1 MMNWMLALPEIVLAC
16 LGMAI
21 LIFGVVRKQDSTVLA
36 TMFTIGAFLITGF
49 LVVTRSNGVGFNGQF
64 VTDAF
69 ASFNKELILLGG
81 IVALILSLDWNRSQ
95 GIARF
100 EFPVL
105 VLFATVGMMVM
116 VSASNLMT
124 LYLGLELH
132 SLALYVL
139 AAFARDNQRSSEAGL
154 KYFVLSGLASGL
166 LLYGISLVYGFSG
179 TMDFQALHGALM
191 TPAAAPPGLIVG
203 VVFVVVGLAF
213 KISAVPFHMWTPDVY
228 EGAPTPVTT
237 FFATAPKV
245 AAMALLL
252 RVMGTS
258 FAELVPAWQS
268 LIVLMAIASMILGAL
283 AAIGQQSIKRL
294 MAYSSIGHMGYALIG
309 LAVGSSDGVRGVLV
323 YMTVY
328 VLMTGGTLACVLAMK
343 RNDTPLEKISD
354 LSGLAT
360 TDPGLALAI
369 SVFMFSL
376 AGIPLMAGFFAKLYI
391 FLAAVKAGLFAL
403 AVIGVLTSVVS
414 AFYYIRV
421 VKVMYFDPPVEPF
434 DRRPPAL
441 SFVVAATGLFTAFF
455 FLFPAPVVDAAE
467 MASRVLFRSDI
478 VLDTG
483 HLHLSAFIRG

>member
-1 MMNWMLALPEIVLAC
+1 MNWTLAVPELVLTCA
-16 LGMAI
+16 GMAI
-21 LIFGVVRKQDSTVLA
+21 LIFGVLRRQDSTLLA
-36 TMFTIGAFLITGF
+36 TMFTIGAFLITGL
-49 LVVTRSNGVGFNGQF
+49 LVTTQATGFGFNGQF
-64 VTDAF
+64 VGDAF
-69 ASFNKELILLGG
+69 ATFNKELILVGSAL
-81 IVALILSLDWNRSQ
+81 ALILALDWNRSQ

-124 LYLGLELH
+124 LYLGLELQ

-139 AAFARDNQRSSEAGL
+139 AAFARDNLRSSEAGL

-179 TMDFQALHGALM
+179 TMDFRTLHQALM

-203 VVFVVVGLAF
+203 IVFILVGLSF

-228 EGAPTPVTT
+228 EGAPTPVTM
-237 FFATAPKV
+237 FFATGPKV

-268 LIVLMAIASMILGAL
+268 LIVLMSIASMVLGSF
-283 AAIGQQSIKRL
+283 AAIGQRNIKRL

-328 VLMTGGTLACVLAMK
+328 VLMTAGAIACIMAMK
-343 RNDTPLEKISD
+343 RNGQPVEQIAD
-354 LSGLAT
+354 LSGLAS
-360 TDPGLALAI
+360 TDPGLAMAF

-391 FLAAVKAGLFAL
+391 FLAAVKGGLYTL
-403 AVIGVLTSVVS
+403 AVIGVLTSVVG

-421 VKVMYFDPPVEPF
+421 IKVIYFDAPAEAF

-467 MASRVLFRSDI
+467 MASRVLFR
-478 VLDTG
+478 
-483 HLHLSAFIRG
+483 

>member
-1 MMNWMLALPEIVLAC
+1 MNWTLALPEIVLAS

-21 LIFGVVRKQDSTVLA
+21 LVFGVVRKQDSTVLA
-36 TMFTIGAFLITGF
+36 TMFTIGAFLIAGLLVATRATGY
-49 LVVTRSNGVGFNGQF
+49 GFNGQF
-64 VTDAF
+64 VADAF
-69 ASFNKELILLGG
+69 ATFNKELILLGG
-81 IVALILSLDWNRSQ
+81 ILALMLSMDWNRSQ

-100 EFPVL
+100 EYPVL
-105 VLFATVGMMVM
+105 VLFCTVGMMIM
-116 VSASNLMT
+116 VSASNLMS
-124 LYLGLELH
+124 LYLGLELQ

-139 AAFARDNQRSSEAGL
+139 AAFARDDLRSSEAGL

-179 TMDFQALHGALM
+179 TMDFQALHSVLM
-191 TPAAAPPGLIVG
+191 TPEAAPPGLIIG
-203 VVFVVVGLAF
+203 VVFVLVGLAF
-213 KISAVPFHMWTPDVY
+213 KVSAVPFHMWTPDVY
-228 EGAPTPVTT
+228 EGAPTPVTV
-237 FFATAPKV
+237 FFATGPKV

-268 LIVLMAIASMILGAL
+268 LIVLMSIGSMVLGAL
-283 AAIGQQSIKRL
+283 AAIGQKNIKRL

-309 LAVGSSDGVRGVLV
+309 LAVGSADGVRGVLV

-328 VLMTGGTLACVLAMK
+328 VLMTAGTFACILAMK
-343 RNDTPLEKISD
+343 RDGKPVEQISD

-360 TDPGLALAI
+360 TDPGLAMAL

-391 FLAAVKAGLFAL
+391 FLAAVKGGLWTL
-403 AVIGVLTSVVS
+403 AVIGVLTSVVG

-421 VKVMYFDPPVEPF
+421 IKVMYFDAPVAAF

-441 SFVVAATGLFTAFF
+441 SFVVAATGLFTALF

-467 MASRVLFRSDI
+467 LASRVLFR
-478 VLDTG
+478 
-483 HLHLSAFIRG
+483 

>member
-1 MMNWMLALPEIVLAC
+1 MNWTLALPELVLTC
-16 LGMAI
+16 CGMAI
-21 LIFGVVRKQDSTVLA
+21 LIVGVLRKQDSTLLA
-36 TMFTIGAFLITGF
+36 TMLTIGSFLIAGF
-49 LVVTRSNGVGFNGQF
+49 LVATRVSGFGFNGQF

-69 ASFNKELILLGG
+69 ATFNKELILLGG
-81 IVALILSLDWNRSQ
+81 ALALILALDWNRSQ

-100 EFPVL
+100 EYPVL
-105 VLFATVGMMVM
+105 VLFATVGMLVM

-124 LYLGLELH
+124 LYLGLELQ

-139 AAFARDNQRSSEAGL
+139 AAFARDNLRSSEAGL

-179 TMDFQALHGALM
+179 TMDFRALHGALM

-203 VVFVVVGLAF
+203 IVFVLVGLAF
-213 KISAVPFHMWTPDVY
+213 KVSAVPFHMWTPDVY
-228 EGAPTPVTT
+228 EGAPTPVTV
-237 FFATAPKV
+237 FFATGPKV

-258 FAELVPAWQS
+258 FSELVPAWQS
-268 LIVLMAIASMILGAL
+268 LIVLMSIASMVLGAL
-283 AAIGQQSIKRL
+283 AAIGQRNIKRL

-328 VLMTGGTLACVLAMK
+328 VLMTAGTFACVMAMK
-343 RNDTPLEKISD
+343 RGGRPVEQISD

-360 TDPGLALAI
+360 NDPGLALAI

-391 FLAAVKAGLFAL
+391 FLAAVKGGLWTL
-403 AVIGVLTSVVS
+403 AVIGVLTSVVG

-421 VKVMYFDPPVEPF
+421 IKVMYFDPPAEAF

-467 MASRVLFRSDI
+467 MASRVLFR
-478 VLDTG
+478 
-483 HLHLSAFIRG
+483 

>member
-1 MMNWMLALPEIVLAC
+1 MNWTLALPEIVLTC
-16 LGMAI
+16 CGMAI
-21 LIFGVVRKQDSTVLA
+21 LIFGVLRKQDSTLLA
-36 TMFTIGAFLITGF
+36 TMLTIGSFLIAGL
-49 LVVTRSNGVGFNGQF
+49 LVTTRISGYGFNGQL

-69 ASFNKELILLGG
+69 ATFNKELILLGG
-81 IVALILSLDWNRSQ
+81 ALTLILSLDWNRSQ

-100 EFPVL
+100 EYPVL

-124 LYLGLELH
+124 LYLGLELQ

-139 AAFARDNQRSSEAGL
+139 AAFARDDLRSSEAGL

-191 TPAAAPPGLIVG
+191 TPAAAPPGLIIG
-203 VVFVVVGLAF
+203 IVFVLVGLAF
-213 KISAVPFHMWTPDVY
+213 KVSAVPFHMWTPDVY
-228 EGAPTPVTT
+228 EGAPTPITVFFTT
-237 FFATAPKV
+237 GPKV

-268 LIVLMAIASMILGAL
+268 LIVLMSIASMVLGAL
-283 AAIGQQSIKRL
+283 AAIGQRNIKRL

-328 VLMTGGTLACVLAMK
+328 VLMTAGTFACIMAMK
-343 RNDTPLEKISD
+343 RGGRPVEQISD

-360 TDPGLALAI
+360 NDPGLAMAF

-391 FLAAVKAGLFAL
+391 FLAAVKGGLWTL
-403 AVIGVLTSVVS
+403 AIIGVLTSVVG
-414 AFYYIRV
+414 AFYYIRII
-421 VKVMYFDPPVEPF
+421 KVMYFDPPAEAF

-467 MASRVLFRSDI
+467 MASRVLFR
-478 VLDTG
+478 
-483 HLHLSAFIRG
+483 

>member
-1 MMNWMLALPEIVLAC
+1 MNWTLALPEIVLAC

-21 LIFGVVRKQDSTVLA
+21 LIFGVLRKQDSTSLA
-36 TMFTIGAFLITGF
+36 TIFTIGAFLVTGM
-49 LVVTRSNGVGFNGQF
+49 LVATRASGIGFNGQF
-64 VTDAF
+64 VSDAF
-69 ASFNKELILLGG
+69 ATFNKELILLGG
-81 IVALILSLDWNRSQ
+81 ALALILSLDWNRTQ

-100 EFPVL
+100 EYPVL
-105 VLFATVGMMVM
+105 VLFATVGMMAM

-124 LYLGLELH
+124 LYLGLELQ

-139 AAFARDNQRSSEAGL
+139 AAFARDDLRSSEAGL

-203 VVFVVVGLAF
+203 VVFVLVGLAF

-228 EGAPTPVTT
+228 EGAPTPVTV

-258 FAELVPAWQS
+258 FANLLPAWQS
-268 LIVLMAIASMILGAL
+268 LIVLMSIASMLLGAF
-283 AAIGQQSIKRL
+283 AAIGQRNIKRL

-328 VLMTGGTLACVLAMK
+328 VLMTAGTFACILAMK
-343 RNDTPLEKISD
+343 RNGRPVEQISD
-354 LSGLAT
+354 LSGLST
-360 TDPGLALAI
+360 TDPRLALAI

-391 FLAAVKAGLFAL
+391 FLAAVKAGLYVL
-403 AVIGVLTSVVS
+403 AVIGVLTSALG

-421 VKVMYFDPPVEPF
+421 VKVMYFDEPAAAF

-441 SFVVAATGLFTAFF
+441 SFIVAATGLFTAFF

-467 MASRVLFRSDI
+467 MASRVLFR
-478 VLDTG
+478 
-483 HLHLSAFIRG
+483 

>member
-1 MMNWMLALPEIVLAC
+1 MNWTLALPEIVLAC

-21 LIFGVVRKQDSTVLA
+21 LVFGVVRKQDSTVLA
-36 TMFTIGAFLITGF
+36 TMFTIGAFLITGL
-49 LVVTRSNGVGFNGQF
+49 LVATQPAGYGFNGQF
-64 VTDAF
+64 VSDAF
-69 ASFNKELILLGG
+69 ATFNKELILVGG
-81 IVALILSLDWNRSQ
+81 ILALMLSLDWNRSQ

-100 EFPVL
+100 EYPVL
-105 VLFATVGMMVM
+105 VLFCTVGMMVM
-116 VSASNLMT
+116 VSASNLMS
-124 LYLGLELH
+124 LYLGLELQ

-139 AAFARDNQRSSEAGL
+139 AAFARDNLRSSEAGL

-179 TMDFQALHGALM
+179 TMDFRALHSVLM
-191 TPAAAPPGLIVG
+191 TPEAAPPGLIIG
-203 VVFVVVGLAF
+203 VVFVLVGLAF

-228 EGAPTPVTT
+228 EGAPTPVTM
-237 FFATAPKV
+237 FFATGPKV

-268 LIVLMAIASMILGAL
+268 LIVLMSVGSMVLGAL
-283 AAIGQQSIKRL
+283 AAIGQKNIKRL

-309 LAVGSSDGVRGVLV
+309 LAVGTADGVRGVLV

-328 VLMTGGTLACVLAMK
+328 VLMTAGTLACIMAMK
-343 RNDTPLEKISD
+343 RDGKPVEQISD
-354 LSGLAT
+354 FSGLAT
-360 TDPGLALAI
+360 TDPGLAMAL

-391 FLAAVKAGLFAL
+391 FLAAVKGGLYAL
-403 AVIGVLTSVVS
+403 AVIGVLTSVVG

-421 VKVMYFDPPVEPF
+421 VKVMYFDAPAAAF

-441 SFVVAATGLFTAFF
+441 SFVVAATGLFTALF

-467 MASRVLFRSDI
+467 LASRVLFR
-478 VLDTG
+478 
-483 HLHLSAFIRG
+483 